1 MNDHPVGSTFRS
13 LFETHFSYVWS
24 VLRRLG
30 VKSNDTEDLVHE
42 VFLSVYRHLC
52 EYDPERPIRP
62 WLFGFAFRVA
72 SDDRRRAR
80 HRHEVVDAEAVS
92 SFESKARADDEL
104 ILSEDRS
111 LLLRALDELA
121 LDRRAVL
128 VMHEWDGCTI
138 PEVARALRIP
148 LNTAY
153 TRLRL
158 ARADLSNAVK
168 RLARCPPPAE
178 LP

>member
-1 MNDHPVGSTFRS
+1 VNDRSPAPSFRT
-13 LFETHFSYVWS
+13 LFDGHFSYVWS

-30 VKSNDTEDLVHE
+30 VRDEDVEDLVHE
-42 VFLSVYRHLC
+42 VFLNVYRHLPD
-52 EYDPERPIRP
+52 YDPTLPVKP

-80 HRHEVVDAEAVS
+80 RRREVIGTEVVPAEPARSAHDALV
-92 SFESKARADDEL
+92 RAE
-104 ILSEDRS
+104 ERS
-111 LLLRALDELA
+111 LLMRALQEIA

-128 VMHEWDGCTI
+128 VLHEWDECTI
-138 PEVARALRIP
+138 PEVARSLRIP

-158 ARADLSNAVK
+158 GRADLAAAVK
-168 RLARCPPPAE
+168 RLTVQRPP
-178 LP
+178 